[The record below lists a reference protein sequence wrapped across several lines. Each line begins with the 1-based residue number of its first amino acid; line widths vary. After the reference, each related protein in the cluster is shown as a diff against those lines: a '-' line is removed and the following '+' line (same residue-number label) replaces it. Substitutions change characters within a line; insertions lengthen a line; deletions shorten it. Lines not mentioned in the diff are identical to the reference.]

1 MTVPRVSR
9 LLVTLLRPILRAWL
23 WWRFRVSVVQ
33 DENVGALKPPLV
45 ILPNHVNFWDPFLVG
60 LTMRYPIYYV
70 AADGNFRSTLMRFLL
85 PKVGGIP
92 KAKAR
97 NDMESIRTLQALIV
111 RRRAIVLFAE
121 GQRNWDGVSR
131 PVMSGTDKLVRL
143 LGAPVLAIRLRGA
156 YLATPRWARN
166 LRRGPVIIEKELIL
180 TPEELRRLPRSEIEG
195 RINAAIAVDETA
207 WQRRSGHLYHSPRR
221 AEHLEWA
228 IFHCPACGTDGSIRS
243 RGNEFFCSVCGETHW
258 IAPSGRLYRREPV
271 IGFTAPRLPDIH
283 TWNDLQREVLRN
295 RLTEAVRD
303 RRGDILTV
311 DRCLYSRGYRSRA
324 LRRQGHVSIRIDWD
338 RIVIDPP
345 GTEIPIDRISG
356 VHVQYIEQLEFYAN
370 RRLHVFRI
378 LEPHDS
384 AYRIERTLEELYRLT
399 HN

>member
-9 LLVTLLRPILRAWL
+9 LLVALLRPTLRAWL
-23 WWRFRVSVVQ
+23 WWRFRVSLVQ
-33 DENVGALKPPLV
+33 DEHVGALKPPLV

-97 NDMESIRTLQALIV
+97 NDMESIRTLQALIA

-143 LGAPVLAIRLRGA
+143 LGAPVLAVRLRGA

-180 TPEELRRLPRSEIEG
+180 TPEELRQLPRARSKEG
-195 RINAAIAVDETA
+195 STRPSPWMKPRGSVDRATSTTAPVGRNTWSGRSFTVRPAAPTGRSVPEATSFSAPPAVKHIGSHQA
-207 WQRRSGHLYHSPRR
+207 V
-221 AEHLEWA
+221 
-228 IFHCPACGTDGSIRS
+228 GSIAE
-243 RGNEFFCSVCGETHW
+243 N
-258 IAPSGRLYRREPV
+258 P
-271 IGFTAPRLPDIH
+271 
-283 TWNDLQREVLRN
+283 
-295 RLTEAVRD
+295 
-303 RRGDILTV
+303 
-311 DRCLYSRGYRSRA
+311 
-324 LRRQGHVSIRIDWD
+324 
-338 RIVIDPP
+338 
-345 GTEIPIDRISG
+345 
-356 VHVQYIEQLEFYAN
+356 
-370 RRLHVFRI
+370 
-378 LEPHDS
+378 
-384 AYRIERTLEELYRLT
+384 
-399 HN
+399 